1 MDLKSYIRD
10 INDFPV
16 PGILFRDITPL
27 LMDPEAFTYAVDAFA
42 DRYAQSNID
51 AIIAIEARGFL
62 IGAPLAY
69 RLEKPLALAQKRR
82 ESCPPKSARSE
93 YSLEYGSNVME
104 VHTDSIK
111 AGDHVL
117 IIDDV
122 LATGGTL
129 AAAIDLVE
137 KAGATVEGLALLIE
151 LAGLKGRDRLKGYE
165 IFTLVQY

>member
-69 RLEKPLALAQKRR
+69 RLEKPLALARK
-82 ESCPPKSARSE
+82 EGKLPAESARSE

>member
-27 LMDPEAFTYAVDAFA
+27 LMDPGAFTYAVDAFA
-42 DRYAQSNID
+42 ERYAQSNID

-69 RLEKPLALAQKRR
+69 RLEKPLALARK
-82 ESCPPKSARSE
+82 EGKLPAESARSE

>member
-27 LMDPEAFTYAVDAFA
+27 LMDPGAFTYAVDAFA
-42 DRYAQSNID
+42 ERYAQSNID

-69 RLEKPLALAQKRR
+69 RLEKPLALARK
-82 ESCPPKSARSE
+82 EGKLPAESARSE

-104 VHTDSIK
+104 VHTDSIQ